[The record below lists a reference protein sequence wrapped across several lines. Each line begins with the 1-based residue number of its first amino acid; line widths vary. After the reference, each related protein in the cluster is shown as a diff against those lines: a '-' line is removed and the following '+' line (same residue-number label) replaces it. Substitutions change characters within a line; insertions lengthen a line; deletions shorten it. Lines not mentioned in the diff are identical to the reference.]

1 MTAQAKRRK
10 AVDGGE
16 LVARTL
22 KEFGVEVAFG
32 LHGGHLD
39 SLLIG
44 LQRNGIRLVDTRH
57 EAVAVNAADGYA
69 RVSGRLGV
77 AFATAASGYSN
88 AVAGLAT
95 AYADRS
101 PMLLLTSSPP
111 LRDAETNA
119 LQGSV
124 DQIAMAAPVSKWAHR
139 VTVVEEIPSLVSF
152 AIRKALAG
160 PPGPVVLDLPID
172 ILFRP
177 AEESRVDRGGG
188 TKIAAPPA
196 PSPDAVREALAVLRK
211 AERPVIVAGGGAAS
225 PASRDLLVAFAERA
239 GIPVFNQ
246 LTSFGAMPADHPL
259 NGFSA
264 WNLAAL
270 QLMSGKGPDV
280 VLLLGART
288 GMFLGGRSG
297 AIIPLDAKV
306 VQIDVDGAEIGRFR
320 PFEVGI
326 TADSGEALRALLAA
340 DQGKWPDRRA
350 WAEKAVLVHRRE
362 RPYASDSIE
371 VGGRLHPYHAMREV
385 LRALGPGATLV
396 VDGGEMGSWV
406 DEAVHEARPRR
417 ILGFGGYLGFLGIGP
432 GLAIGAQLASP
443 RDRVVLLM
451 GDGAFGLHPQEID
464 TMVRHDLPIVTVVV
478 NNVCWGMS
486 IHGQQAVY
494 GDEAG
499 IISKLADSDY
509 DQVARGLGAGGE
521 RVSRLDDVGPAIR
534 RALASGKPTCI
545 NLSVSGEV
553 VHPVTPSMVG
563 YTDDPDTIV
572 IPYYDNVPRR

>member
-1 MTAQAKRRK
+1 MTTRASKGR

-39 SLLIG
+39 SLLVG
-44 LQRNGIRLVDTRH
+44 FRRNGIRLVDTRH

-69 RVSGRLGV
+69 RLTGRLGV

-88 AVAGLAT
+88 AIAGLAT

-119 LQGSV
+119 LQGSI
-124 DQIAMAAPVSKWAHR
+124 DQIAMATPVSKWAHK

-152 AIRKALAG
+152 AIRKALSG

-172 ILFRP
+172 VLFRP
-177 AEESRVDRGGG
+177 AEESRINRGGG
-188 TKIAAPPA
+188 VKVAAPPA
-196 PSPDAVREALAVLRK
+196 PSPDAVREAIAVLRA
-211 AERPVIVAGGGAAS
+211 AERPVIIAGGGVRS
-225 PASRDLLVAFAERA
+225 PTSRELLVAFAERA

-264 WNLAAL
+264 WNLPAL
-270 QLMSGKGPDV
+270 QLLGGAGPDV
-280 VLLLGART
+280 ALLLGART
-288 GMFLGGRSG
+288 GLFLGGRG
-297 AIIPLDAKV
+297 GGIIPLDARI

-326 TADSGEALRALLAA
+326 TADSAEALRALLAEG
-340 DQGKWPDRRA
+340 GKWPDWRG

-362 RPYASDSIE
+362 RPYASEPVEI
-371 VGGRLHPYHAMREV
+371 GGRLHPYHALRQV
-385 LRALGPGATLV
+385 LRALEPGATLV
-396 VDGGEMGSWV
+396 VDGGETGSWV
-406 DEAVHEARPRR
+406 DESAHEARPKR
-417 ILGFGGYLGFLGIGP
+417 IVGFGGYLGFLGIGP
-432 GLAIGAQLASP
+432 GLAIGAQVASP
-443 RDRVVLLM
+443 RDRVVLVM
-451 GDGAFGLHPQEID
+451 GDGAFGLHPQELD
-464 TMVRHDLPIVTVVV
+464 TMARHDLPIVTVVV

-486 IHGQQAVY
+486 IHGQQVVY

-499 IISKLADSDY
+499 IVSRLADSDY
-509 DQVARGLGAGGE
+509 EQVARGLGAAGE
-521 RVSRLDDVGPAIR
+521 RVSRLEDVGPAIR

-553 VHPVTPSMVG
+553 VHPITPSMVG
-563 YTDDPDTIV
+563 YTDDPETIV